1 MTNIQRLNNI
11 YKSGIDKTWSNTEI
25 PDKLIEYLDYLKS
38 KVTSYSKLKVLDIGC
53 GRGRL
58 IKRMIEDGWED
69 VTGIEVAGEAIK
81 YLPPR
86 IKLKIIVGDFMEER
100 FNKKY
105 DIITDLTMTCS
116 VSPRHWSSIF
126 RKINEILEG
135 NGYYLG
141 EFFMERM
148 SGSKLDKT
156 WYLKEND
163 LRNALSGWFV
173 FFLLPLVILGKIY
186 ISRGMSGI
194 NNL

>member
-135 NGYYLG
+135 NYGKKNKSSVRVEQGTRYSFRTSPSESPTATFGLPEEEEWE
-141 EFFMERM
+141 EFTEQQEE
-148 SGSKLDKT
+148 DT
-156 WYLKEND
+156 Q
-163 LRNALSGWFV
+163 
-173 FFLLPLVILGKIY
+173 
-186 ISRGMSGI
+186 
-194 NNL
+194 